1 MILTVVGGIGIF
13 LVGMMLLTE
22 GLKTAAG
29 GALRELLRRS
39 TGNRF
44 AAVASGTVV
53 TALVQSSSATTLTT
67 IGFVSAGL
75 LSFQAAVGV
84 IFGANLGTTSTGWIV
99 STVGLRVNVAEW
111 TLPFIGAGALAWL
124 LFDGRRAAAGMA
136 LAGFGLIFVGI
147 GTLQGGMAD
156 VATRIDPGTF
166 GGDTLLGRLLL
177 VGVGIAITVVMQSS
191 SAALATTLTAVD
203 AGAISLEEAAALAI
217 GQNVGTTVTAGIA
230 AIGATTAARRTA
242 LAHILF
248 NVLAG
253 VIAFAALPIFV
264 EISAEAAAERDAA
277 MALAVFHTSFNV
289 AGVALLLPVLGP
301 FSRFVARLVPERG
314 PRLLADLD
322 PAVAGVPEVAL
333 DASRRAAAR
342 IGGALLTAAIERVE
356 GRESKVAAEAV
367 AAIEPLTRFIER
379 IDPGNPAAQQRY
391 VSLLHA
397 VDHLHRLAMLVEQPP
412 PTIPAAT
419 FPRRSQRLAASL
431 AELEETLGDPAAL
444 AARLP
449 GAAEAATAFAQW
461 RATRRRALIEAAAER
476 AEPTVVGAVAQEIR
490 GLRRWLSRARPATE
504 STVPAAPPR
513 SDLVPRLDTML
524 WMARVMY
531 HAWRLGVH
539 LEAASTGKR
548 VKPGP
553 AEPG

>member
-13 LVGMMLLTE
+13 LIGMMLLTE

-29 GALRELLRRS
+29 GALRELLRRA

-44 AAVASGTVV
+44 AAVASGAVV

-75 LSFQAAVGV
+75 LSFQGAVGV

-166 GGDTLLGRLLL
+166 GGDTLVGRLLL
-177 VGVGIAITVVMQSS
+177 VGVGIALTVVMQSS

-253 VIAFAALPIFV
+253 VIAFAALPVFV
-264 EISAEAAAERDAA
+264 EISAEAAAEGDAA

-322 PAVAGVPEVAL
+322 PAVAGVAEVAL

-342 IGGALLTAAIERVE
+342 IGEALVTAAIQRVE

-379 IDPGNPAAQQRY
+379 IDPGDAASQQRY

-397 VDHLHRLAMLVEQPP
+397 IDHLHRLAMLVEQQPALL
-412 PTIPAAT
+412 PAAS
-419 FPRRSQRLAASL
+419 FPRRSRRLVEAL

-449 GAAEAATAFAQW
+449 GAAEAATVFAHW

-504 STVPAAPPR
+504 TTVPAEPPR

-539 LEAASTGKR
+539 LEAASTGQR